1 MSKNFLIIDDSKVS
15 RMFIRRYIQ
24 EQQPDWQ
31 LFEAGNGEEALVLI
45 EKQSFDAISVDY
57 NMPGMNGL
65 ELATEIHARLPDCF
79 IGLVTANIQK
89 STELATQQ
97 LGFHYYKKPVTES
110 IIKQLVIDAENG
122 NG

>member
-1 MSKNFLIIDDSKVS
+1 MSKTFLIIDDSKVS

-24 EQQPDWQ
+24 EQQPEWQ
-31 LFEAGNGEEALVLI
+31 LFEAGNGEEALALI
-45 EKQSFDAISVDY
+45 DKQPFDAVSVDY

-65 ELATEIHARLPDCF
+65 ELASEILARLPSCF

-97 LGFHYYKKPVTES
+97 LGFRYYKKPVTES
-110 IIKQLVIDAENG
+110 IIKQLVMDAENG